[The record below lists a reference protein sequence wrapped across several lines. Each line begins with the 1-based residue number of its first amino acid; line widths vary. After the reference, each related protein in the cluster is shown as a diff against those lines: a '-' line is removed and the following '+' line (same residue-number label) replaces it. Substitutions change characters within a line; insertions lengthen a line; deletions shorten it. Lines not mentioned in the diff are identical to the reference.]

1 MKLIMVHGRSQEGK
15 DPAALKKDWL
25 DALAYG
31 LARANRTLPPTTT
44 VEFPFFGDDL
54 AQLVKATN
62 TPLSGDVQAKGT
74 ATENEQELRGEIL
87 MDIATSVGLTEA
99 DIAREFAGKPQ
110 EKGPQNWEWVQS
122 ILRAIDRVPGLNS
135 QLIDSFTRDVFVYLT
150 YPGVRA
156 QIDGIVSSALGNDPC
171 VLLAHSLGTIVSYNV
186 LSKRAVLP
194 PCVRL

>member
-31 LARANRTLPPTTT
+31 LARANRTLPTMTT

-62 TPLSGDVQAKGT
+62 TPLSGDVHAKGT
-74 ATENEQELRGEIL
+74 ATDNEQELRGEIL
-87 MDIATSVGLTEA
+87 MDIAASVGLTEA

-122 ILRAIDRVPGLNS
+122 GQRQSLFS
-135 QLIDSFTRDVFVYLT
+135 
-150 YPGVRA
+150 
-156 QIDGIVSSALGNDPC
+156 
-171 VLLAHSLGTIVSYNV
+171 LATIII
-186 LSKRAVLP
+186 
-194 PCVRL
+194 CQ